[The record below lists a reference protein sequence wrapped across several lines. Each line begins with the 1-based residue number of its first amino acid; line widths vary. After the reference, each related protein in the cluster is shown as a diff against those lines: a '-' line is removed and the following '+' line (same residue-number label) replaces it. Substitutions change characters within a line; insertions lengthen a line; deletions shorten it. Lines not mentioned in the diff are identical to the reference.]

1 MSSGWTRRGAP
12 AKSPMQPHHA
22 AWLDLNA
29 SRYPTLSTL
38 ALRLG
43 REFKLTY
50 YEARSITKQWV
61 DIRPNG

>member
-1 MSSGWTRRGAP
+1 
-12 AKSPMQPHHA
+12 MQPHHA